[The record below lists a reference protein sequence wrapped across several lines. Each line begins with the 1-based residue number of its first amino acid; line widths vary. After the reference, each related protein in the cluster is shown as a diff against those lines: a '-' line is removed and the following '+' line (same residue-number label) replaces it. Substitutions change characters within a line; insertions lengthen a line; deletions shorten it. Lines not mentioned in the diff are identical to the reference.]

1 MSTDQP
7 HVLAH
12 SHSMRNRQEIG
23 ESTSCGCFHCH
34 AIFPPTEVV
43 EWVDEGDQT
52 ALCPYCGIDSVI
64 GSASGYPITRAF
76 LGQMRKRWFGSRLLE
91 FLSIPAVIAVSFG
104 IMWVFWK
111 LVSHAI
117 GQ

>member
-1 MSTDQP
+1 MSADQP

-12 SHSMRNRQEIG
+12 SHSTRNRQEIG
-23 ESTSCGCFHCH
+23 QSTSCGCFHCR

-52 ALCPYCGIDSVI
+52 ALCPCCGIDSVI
-64 GSASGYPITRAF
+64 GSASGYPITSAF
-76 LGQMRKRWFGSRLLE
+76 LGRMRKHWFGSRLQA
-91 FLSIPAVIAVSFG
+91 FLSIPAVIAVAFG
-104 IMWVFWK
+104 IVWVFWK
-111 LVSHAI
+111 MVFYAI